1 MRETRIALKLD
12 VLNKKLDKEL
22 VGALQES
29 EFEKEQLRLRR
40 AESWEKLP
48 VHNALSINSNESSFI
63 MRKIDEFLHTIFQK
77 DYDGKTAFEM
87 CLEKET
93 YHNAVYR

>member
-1 MRETRIALKLD
+1 MVSETRIALKLD

-40 AESWEKLP
+40 ASCP
-48 VHNALSINSNESSFI
+48 QRSFH
-63 MRKIDEFLHTIFQK
+63 KFK
-77 DYDGKTAFEM
+77 
-87 CLEKET
+87 
-93 YHNAVYR
+93 